1 MNLDTKRTRENFVS
15 PRKMICEM
23 KSFLG
28 ACAAAYGKLHLF
40 DSRCARI
47 DECIDEKEPEKAGS
61 STPGSF
67 DSRGR
72 VSSHFFF
79 INHNFFFFGKQAFY
93 TCVLMYLVFDF
104 DSIKSKSINS
114 SVIGMSF
121 ER

>member
-79 INHNFFFFGKQAFY
+79 INQLFFFGKQAFY
-93 TCVLMYLVFDF
+93 TCVDVFGF
-104 DSIKSKSINS
+104 
-114 SVIGMSF
+114 
-121 ER
+121 

>member
-1 MNLDTKRTRENFVS
+1 
-15 PRKMICEM
+15 M

-28 ACAAAYGKLHLF
+28 ACAAAYRKLHLF

-79 INHNFFFFGKQAFY
+79 INQLFFLESRRF
-93 TCVLMYLVFDF
+93 THVLMYLVYDLIQ
-104 DSIKSKSINS
+104 SNQNQST
-114 SVIGMSF
+114 VV
-121 ER
+121 

>member
-1 MNLDTKRTRENFVS
+1 MFLREKLIF
-15 PRKMICEM
+15 EM

-47 DECIDEKEPEKAGS
+47 DECIDEKEPEKVGL

-72 VSSHFFF
+72 VSSQLFFHKPQLFFF
-79 INHNFFFFGKQAFY
+79 LESRRFTH
-93 TCVLMYLVFDF
+93 VLMIWF
-104 DSIKSKSINS
+104 
-114 SVIGMSF
+114 
-121 ER
+121 

>member
-1 MNLDTKRTRENFVS
+1 
-15 PRKMICEM
+15 M

-28 ACAAAYGKLHLF
+28 ACAAAYRKLHLF

-72 VSSHFFF
+72 VSSLFLGSFLFVVPSLHFFF
-79 INHNFFFFGKQAFY
+79 LLLEKKKKSTKTRHPVRRRQA
-93 TCVLMYLVFDF
+93 LAYLAVE
-104 DSIKSKSINS
+104 KP
-114 SVIGMSF
+114 
-121 ER
+121 